1 MGARRVSQYPPA
13 FRGLSD
19 AFLDALDQL
28 ITAPEGGWW
37 RDVLAHPDL
46 ILAVRSEA
54 LNVYHRGASLFRID
68 FSHGRPTPV
77 THVKYLVRQR
87 QTLIRLAETG
97 AFVLDPAHAL
107 WSTYAGPETLAEM
120 IRAARRLVGPE
131 KTGVHALVQASPN
144 VVDVEIALEGEY
156 GPELE
161 TEAAAATLDPTT
173 GPVADEEVADTAVAG
188 VLGKAKPTKPAGPR
202 QDRIDVA
209 SLEERGH
216 PEQAWLVFHEAKHYD
231 NTELKADPKRRP
243 KIADQVARYTSS
255 IRGNAGGLHYS
266 YPHVCRA
273 RVRRDAMRRKVRS
286 QHPAWPAQPHPAPTP
301 LIREVADG
309 TRDLKIETQ
318 PRLVVFGFDA
328 DQRDGAWSAVSARL
342 TQLGLRVYAIGNPQG
357 LKQSAAFR
365 RPADVKLTTPEELAA
380 EAQKAA
386 PPPTVIPLPVG
397 GPAVPCLY
405 FMPGKGEVLPV
416 YLCNPTDTPLTGVSV
431 TCGSPTNP
439 ELAPVRT
446 APAGADGTV
455 APGTS
460 VLVDRYGLMWDGD
473 ALILYEVAITDANGP
488 VQRSRALV
496 DKGGPAAAWV
506 TLQATAADS

>member
-1 MGARRVSQYPPA
+1 MSQYPPA
-13 FRGLSD
+13 YRGLTD

-28 ITAPEGGWW
+28 VTAPEGGWW
-37 RDVLAHPDL
+37 RDVLVHPDL
-46 ILAVRSEA
+46 ILAVRSES

-87 QTLIRLAETG
+87 QTLIRLADTG

-107 WSTYAGPETLAEM
+107 WSTYVGPETLAEM

-156 GPELE
+156 GSDLE
-161 TEAAAATLDPTT
+161 TEAAAAALDPTT
-173 GPVADEEVADTAVAG
+173 APAADEDAADTAVAG
-188 VLGKAKPTKPAGPR
+188 VMGKAKPTKPSGSR

-231 NTELKADPKRRP
+231 NAELKAAPKRRP
-243 KIADQVARYTSS
+243 KIADQVARYNSS

-273 RVRRDAMRRKVRS
+273 LVRLDTMRRTVRS
-286 QHPAWPAQPHPAPTP
+286 QHPAWVDRAQPELDP
-301 LIREVADG
+301 LIRDVADG
-309 TRDLKIETQ
+309 TRDLQIETQ
-318 PRLVVFGFDA
+318 PRLVVFGFDT
-328 DQRDGAWSAVSARL
+328 DQRDGAWAATSARL

-365 RPADVKLTTPEELAA
+365 RPADVKLPTPEDLAA
-380 EAQKAA
+380 EAQVTA
-386 PPPTVIPLPVG
+386 PPPAAIPLPTG
-397 GPAVPCLY
+397 GPATPCLY

-416 YLCNPTDTPLTGVSV
+416 YLCNPTDAPLTGVSV

-455 APGTS
+455 APGIG
-460 VLVDRYGLMWDGD
+460 VLVDRYGLMWDGG
-473 ALILYEVAITDANGP
+473 ALILYEVAVTHADGQ

-496 DKGGPAAAWV
+496 DKGGPAGAW
-506 TLQATAADS
+506 LALKALSPAS